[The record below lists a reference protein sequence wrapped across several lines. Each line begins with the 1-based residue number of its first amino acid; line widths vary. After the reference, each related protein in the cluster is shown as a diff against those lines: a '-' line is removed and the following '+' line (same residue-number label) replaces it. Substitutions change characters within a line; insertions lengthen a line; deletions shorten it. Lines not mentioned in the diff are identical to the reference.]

1 MQTRRC
7 GRSVRISQWD
17 PKIELYMQKKANS
30 NSKHRQKY
38 REGPSTSGRERITDF
53 K

>member
-1 MQTRRC
+1 MQIRRC
-7 GRSVRISQWD
+7 SRSGRVSQWD

-30 NSKHRQKY
+30 NNKHRQKY
-38 REGPSTSGRERITDF
+38 REGPSTSGRKRVTNS